1 MSLDTITD
9 TDRINSALT
18 HVDATDRDLW
28 LRMGMAIKSELGETG
43 FDLWDTWGQSSDSYN
58 ATDSKTVWSSIH
70 SDGKVGIGSLFH
82 EAKQRGWQDDGRR
95 HSLTPAEIE
104 ERRRAAAE
112 RAAADAAE
120 IEIERAKTA
129 SATTA
134 ILKASVAAT
143 GENPYVLRKQVSP
156 TATLR
161 EIEAG
166 VVTIILGYTPKSS
179 GEPLEGRLL
188 VVPVKQGDALSTVE
202 LIDGKGRKTALAGRG
217 SKTGGYWATR
227 KPADDTDVLLI
238 GEGVATTLSASGATG
253 HVGIAALSSGNLMAV
268 AKAMRDLHP
277 DAELVLLAD
286 LVKLTGLPDPHAVE
300 AALAVGGKLAVPDFG
315 PQRDPGH
322 KDFNDMLVA
331 FGAEAVKRAVA
342 SASKPVRAESQGG
355 ADNPAGG
362 DPDTWPDPLPLTT
375 KIMPEPYPL
384 DALPLAIRAAV
395 EEVQSFVQA
404 PVAMVATSTLT
415 AISLAVQA
423 HFDVKRLEKLH
434 GPVGIYALILG
445 DSGERKSTTDGFF
458 TRAIRDFEAAQAE
471 AAKPALADYKAAIEA
486 WEAKRGG
493 IKEKIREL
501 AKGGRPTGEME
512 SALRDLERD
521 KPQRPRV
528 PSMIYTD
535 ITQEELGYRLAN
547 EWPSA
552 SIISSEAGAVFGSHG
567 MSKDSAMRFL
577 STLNLLW
584 DGTCIGSSRRTVESW
599 KVRSARLTVAL
610 MVQEPTIR
618 EFFTRSG
625 TLARGTGFLARF
637 LVAWPEST
645 QGTRMIDADAPDGP
659 ASWPNLAAFHQRITD
674 ILQMPVPMDDDG
686 GLTPAMLTM
695 TPEAKSAWVTFFNA
709 IESELGRGGELYDVR
724 DVASKSADNA
734 ARLAAL
740 FQMFEGAGGAIGAD
754 AFEGA
759 SRITAWH
766 LSEARRFFG
775 ELALPAELADAARL
789 DSWLIEYCRRERT
802 HTVGKSVALQYG
814 PLRKKESLDAAIRE
828 LAELDQLQVRKD
840 GKRAM
845 LAINPALLGFAN
857 AKAANPAN
865 DGEVCP

>member
-1 MSLDTITD
+1 MNYDTITD

-18 HVDATDRDLW
+18 YVDATDRDVW
-28 LRMGMAIKSELGETG
+28 LRMGMAVKSELGEHG
-43 FDLWDTWGQSSDSYN
+43 FDTWDTWGQSSDSYN
-58 ATDSKTVWSSIH
+58 ATDSKTVWRSIRP
-70 SDGKVGIGSLFH
+70 DGKVGIGSLFH

-95 HSLTPAEIE
+95 HTLTAAEIE

-120 IEIERAKTA
+120 IERERAETA
-129 SATTA
+129 TKAAA
-134 ILKASVAAT
+134 ILKAATAAT
-143 GENPYVLRKQVSP
+143 SDNPYLARKQASTTV
-156 TATLR
+156 TLR
-161 EIEAG
+161 EIGAG
-166 VVTIILGYTPKSS
+166 AAAAILGYTPKSS
-179 GEPLEGRLL
+179 GELLEGRLL
-188 VVPVKQGDALSTVE
+188 VVPVKQGDALSTAE
-202 LIDGKGRKTALAGRG
+202 LIDGEGRKTALSGRG
-217 SKTGGYWATR
+217 SKAGGYWATR
-227 KPADDTDVLLI
+227 KPDDGTDVLLI
-238 GEGVATTLSASGATG
+238 GEGVATTLSASEVTG

-268 AKAMRDLHP
+268 ARAMRDRYQG
-277 DAELVLLAD
+277 AELVLLAD
-286 LVKLTGLPDPHAVE
+286 LVKSSGLPDPHAVE
-300 AALAVGGKLAVPDFG
+300 AARAVDGKLAIPDFG
-315 PQRDPGH
+315 PQRDPGD
-322 KDFNDMLVA
+322 KDMNDLFVRC
-331 FGAEAVKRAVA
+331 GAEAVQKAVV
-342 SASKPVRAESQGG
+342 SASKPVGAEGQDG
-355 ADNPAGG
+355 ADNPADA
-362 DPDTWPDPLPLTT
+362 DPNVWSDPLPLSA
-375 KIMPEPYPL
+375 KIEPEPYPL

-395 EEVQSFVQA
+395 VEVQGFVQA
-404 PVAMVATSTLT
+404 PVPMVATSALT
-415 AISLAVQA
+415 AVSLAVQA

-471 AAKPALADYKAAIEA
+471 AAKPALADYKAATEA

-501 AKGGRPTGEME
+501 AKGAKPTGEME

-552 SIISSEAGAVFGSHG
+552 SIMSSEAGAVFGAHG

-577 STLNLLW
+577 STMNLLW
-584 DGTCIGSSRRTVESW
+584 DGASIGSSRRTVESW

-659 ASWPNLAAFHQRITD
+659 ASWPHLAAFHQRITD

-695 TPEAKSAWVTFFNA
+695 TPEAKAAWVMFFNA
-709 IESELGRGGELYDVR
+709 IESELGHGGELYDVR
-724 DVASKSADNA
+724 DVASKTADNA
-734 ARLAAL
+734 VRLAAL
-740 FQMFEGAGGAIGAD
+740 FQVFQGGGGAIGLD
-754 AFEGA
+754 ALNGA
-759 SRITAWH
+759 GQIAAWH

-775 ELALPAELADAARL
+775 ELALPPELADAARL
-789 DSWLIEYCRRERT
+789 DTWLIEHCQQERT
-802 HTVGKSVALQYG
+802 RMVSKRYARQYG
-814 PLRKKESLDAAIRE
+814 PLRDGARLDAAIKE
-828 LAELDQLQVRKD
+828 LCELERVQVLKD
-840 GKRAM
+840 GKS
-845 LAINPALLGFAN
+845 LTIQLNPALM
-857 AKAANPAN
+857 
-865 DGEVCP
+865 EVSHEAV

>member
-1 MSLDTITD
+1 MTYDTIND
-9 TDRINSALT
+9 ADRIFSALT
-18 HVDATDRDLW
+18 YIDAADRDVW
-28 LRMGMAIKSELGETG
+28 LKMGMAIKSELGEHG
-43 FDLWDTWGQSSDSYN
+43 FDAWDDWGQTADNYS
-58 ATDSKTVWSSIH
+58 ATDSKTVWRSIRP
-70 SDGKVGIGSLFH
+70 DGKVGIGSLFH

-95 HSLTPAEIE
+95 HTLTAAEIE

-120 IEIERAKTA
+120 IERERAETA
-129 SATTA
+129 TKATA
-134 ILKASVAAT
+134 ILKAATAAT
-143 GENPYVLRKQVSP
+143 SENPYLLRKQVSP

-161 EIEAG
+161 EIDADAAA
-166 VVTIILGYTPKSS
+166 TILSYTPKSG

-217 SKTGGYWATR
+217 SKAGGHWATR
-227 KPADDTDVLLI
+227 RPPDDADVLLI
-238 GEGVATTLSASGATG
+238 GEGVATVLSASEATG
-253 HVGIAALSSGNLMAV
+253 HVGIAALASGNLMAV
-268 AKAMRDLHP
+268 ARAMRDRYQG
-277 DAELVLLAD
+277 AELVLLAD
-286 LVKLTGLPDPHAVE
+286 LLKTTGLPDPHAVE
-300 AALAVGGKLAVPDFG
+300 AARAVGGKLAIPDFG
-315 PQRDPGH
+315 PQRDPADT
-322 KDFNDMLVA
+322 DFNDLFVRC
-331 FGAEAVKRAVA
+331 GAEAVRTAVA
-342 SASKPVRAESQGG
+342 SASAPSAQQPEPD
-355 ADNPAGG
+355 ADAWGE
-362 DPDTWPDPLPLTT
+362 PLPLTA
-375 KIMPEPYPL
+375 KMEPEPYPV
-384 DALPLAIRAAV
+384 DALPTAIREAV
-395 EEVQSFVQA
+395 EEVQGFVKA
-404 PVAMVATSTLT
+404 PVPVVATSALT
-415 AISLAVQA
+415 AVSLAVQA

-471 AAKPALADYKAAIEA
+471 AAKPALADYKAATEA

-501 AKGGRPTGEME
+501 AKGAKPTGEME

-552 SIISSEAGAVFGSHG
+552 SIMSSEAGAVFGAHG
-567 MSKDSAMRFL
+567 MSKDSVMRFL
-577 STLNLLW
+577 STMNLLW
-584 DGTCIGSSRRTVESW
+584 DGASIGSSRRTVESW

-659 ASWPNLAAFHQRITD
+659 ASWPHLAAFHQRITD
-674 ILQMPVPMDDDG
+674 ILQMPAPMDDDG

-695 TPEAKSAWVTFFNA
+695 TPEAKAAWVMFFNA
-709 IESELGRGGELYDVR
+709 IESELGHGGELYDVR
-724 DVASKSADNA
+724 DVASKTADNA
-734 ARLAAL
+734 VRLAAL
-740 FQMFEGAGGAIGAD
+740 FQVFQGGGGAIGLD
-754 AFEGA
+754 ALNGA
-759 SRITAWH
+759 CQIAAWH

-775 ELALPAELADAARL
+775 ELALPPELADAARL
-789 DSWLIEYCRRERT
+789 DTWLIEHCQQDRT
-802 HTVGKSVALQYG
+802 RMVSKRYARQYG
-814 PLRKKESLDAAIRE
+814 PLRDGARLDAAIKE
-828 LAELDQLQVRKD
+828 LCELERAQVLKD
-840 GKRAM
+840 GKS
-845 LAINPALLGFAN
+845 LTIQLNPALM
-857 AKAANPAN
+857 
-865 DGEVCP
+865 EVSHEAV